1 MSHSGPEHPEKSAQA
16 QSLASGFA
24 ASARWHLYD
33 FNTQAGEAT
42 LVRLE
47 ESSYRQ
53 TAFLDQRL
61 LPLAHAQEQLAL
73 LALRDGLRDAPP
85 APSLAACIFHLGHCG
100 STLLSRALAASPRVL
115 PLREPLTLRQL
126 SAALHAAPAGQ
137 PPPAWPGLLDMVL
150 TAHARVFQPGQ
161 RAMLK
166 ATSTCNNL
174 IAPTLQARP
183 HCPAIL
189 MYVRLEDYLAGMLGK
204 LQAPADL
211 HGLLHHRLAD
221 WQQLAGAPVLNADA
235 LDEPQLAAL
244 AWLTGMQ
251 HLDGAHQQFGDRTR
265 LLDFEQF
272 LAQPEHHLAEL
283 ARFTGLEQESTTL
296 LTAWPDIAT
305 SYSKKTDEPYS
316 AFNRRKTLQRG
327 RSLRAGDI
335 RAGLAWASQQTAAVP
350 ALAVCEKYF

>member
-1 MSHSGPEHPEKSAQA
+1 MSNSGPDHPET
-16 QSLASGFA
+16 ASQGHSPGTGFVA
-24 ASARWHLYD
+24 NAMWHLYD
-33 FNTQAGEAT
+33 FSTQDDAAT
-42 LVRLE
+42 LVQLE

-53 TAFLDQRL
+53 AAFLDQRV
-61 LPLAHAQEQLAL
+61 LPLAHAREL
-73 LALRDGLRDAPP
+73 LALRALQDGLRDAPRSP
-85 APSLAACIFHLGHCG
+85 PLAACIFHLGHCG

-126 SAALHAAPAGQ
+126 SAALQNGPASQ
-137 PPPAWPGLLDMVL
+137 PSPAWLGLLEMTL

-166 ATSTCNNL
+166 ATSTCNSL
-174 IAPTLQARP
+174 IAPVLHARP

-211 HGLLHHRLAD
+211 RGQLNHRLAD
-221 WQQLAGAPVLNADA
+221 WQQLAGAPVLSADA
-235 LDEPQLAAL
+235 LNEPQLAAL

-251 HLDGAHQQFGDRTR
+251 HLLGAHQQFGQRTR

-272 LAQPEHHLAEL
+272 LAQPEHYLAEL
-283 ARFTGLEQESTTL
+283 ARFTGLEQESTAL

-327 RSLRAGDI
+327 RSLRADDI
-335 RAGLAWASQQTAAVP
+335 RSGLDWASQQTAAVP
-350 ALAVCEKYF
+350 ALTPCEEYF